1 MENLKIKEGDIGLF
15 EFQIKRGVVDENEI
29 EDDDVQSLVDKL
41 KNLCSDNKHKLD
53 YFISTLHKG
62 NTLHSQPRS

>member
-29 EDDDVQSLVDKL
+29 EEEDVQSLVDKL
-41 KNLCSDNKHKLD
+41 TDQTHLMLNL
-53 YFISTLHKG
+53 
-62 NTLHSQPRS
+62 